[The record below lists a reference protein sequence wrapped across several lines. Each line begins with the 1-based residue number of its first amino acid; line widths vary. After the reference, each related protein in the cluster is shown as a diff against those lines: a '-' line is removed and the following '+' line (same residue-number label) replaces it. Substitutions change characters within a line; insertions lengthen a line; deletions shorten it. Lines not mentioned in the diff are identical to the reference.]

1 MIWKHKGR
9 SVDKINR
16 NPISAITLLN
26 ARVKQFFAEDRSPF
40 FQMQLPKHSQASASD
55 GFNLTWNM
63 EQPSLKKNST
73 GALQDMALLKLT
85 ISSHLQLSRD
95 DPLLPSDSLEIHP
108 ISFLS
113 DIHMLHAARVI
124 FFVLPKDT

>member
-16 NPISAITLLN
+16 NPISTITLLN

-40 FQMQLPKHSQASASD
+40 FQMQLPKHSQASASA

-73 GALQDMALLKLT
+73 RALQDMALLKLT
-85 ISSHLQLSRD
+85 ISSHLQLLRD
-95 DPLLPSDSLEIHP
+95 DPLLPSYSQALHLISSL
-108 ISFLS
+108 LNT
-113 DIHMLHAARVI
+113 HMLHAVQAI
-124 FFVLPKDT
+124 FFVLQ